1 MKRVLKR
8 ASLERNVAATSPHV
22 RSWLGS
28 SRLSTAGATRYKAH
42 IHLRD
47 LIELQRRCHGKNR
60 LLESVGDGFL
70 YRQNPFFRRVRDAAV
85 QAGFRYTLNDRHAYY
100 GFPLIHLD
108 SILSSRQLPYR
119 PSFTALCHLEERRPG
134 FFTLADLQQNR
145 PAPNYLLH
153 ESAHAV
159 AYSQLFGRPKDVAA
173 AFTEPSALVKL
184 MLSESFAMTAE
195 YFAAC
200 AVQGQPHAWFFSISS
215 YRHRTQ
221 KKKAVGQL
229 LERYGFGFV
238 GRAMLLAFLY
248 NNFLVD
254 RLSKQQLVTLL
265 QVADPDIARR
275 LSPLAVRAIGSTLN
289 GLMVMSPE
297 FRYDTSRL
305 FLTMFGR
312 SRNIR
317 RELSADPLDLLAKD
331 ARATRSV
338 PQLLRILEQ

>member
-1 MKRVLKR
+1 MAPMRLQELLK
-8 ASLERNVAATSPHV
+8 
-22 RSWLGS
+22 
-28 SRLSTAGATRYKAH
+28 
-42 IHLRD
+42 
-47 LIELQRRCHGKNR
+47 LQRRCHGKHR

-70 YRQNPFFRRVRDAAV
+70 YSKNPFFRRIRDAVLA
-85 QAGFRYTLNDRHAYY
+85 AGFRFTLKDEGAYY

-108 SILSSRQLPYR
+108 TILSRREIPYR
-119 PSFTALCHLEERRPG
+119 PSFTALEHLEARRPG
-134 FFTLADLQQNR
+134 FFTLGDLQQNR

-159 AYSQLFGRPKDVAA
+159 AFQALFGRPKDVGAA
-173 AFTEPSALVKL
+173 LSQPSALVKL
-184 MLSESFAMTAE
+184 MLGESFAMTSE

-200 AVQGQPHAWFFSISS
+200 AVSGQPHGWFFSISS

-229 LERYGFGFV
+229 LGRYGFDFV
-238 GRAMLLAFLY
+238 GRAVLLAFLY

-254 RLSKQQLVTLL
+254 RLDRQQLRALAEA
-265 QVADPDIARR
+265 ADPKLARR
-275 LSPLAVRAIGSTLN
+275 LTPVDLRQLGSALN

-305 FLTMFGR
+305 FLSMFGR

-317 RELSADPLDLLAKD
+317 RELAADPLELLAGD
-331 ARATRSV
+331 AQARAALPRLV
-338 PQLLRILEQ
+338 RVLAR

>member
-1 MKRVLKR
+1 L
-8 ASLERNVAATSPHV
+8 L
-22 RSWLGS
+22 
-28 SRLSTAGATRYKAH
+28 
-42 IHLRD
+42 
-47 LIELQRRCHGKNR
+47 ELQRRCDGKNR
-60 LLESVGDGFL
+60 LAQSVGDGFL
-70 YRQNPFFRRVRDAAV
+70 YLKNPFFRRVRDATLA
-85 QAGFRYTLNDRHAYY
+85 AGFRYTLADEGAYY

-108 SILSSRQLPYR
+108 TILSRRKIPYR
-119 PSFTALCHLEERRPG
+119 PSFTALQHLEQRRPG

-159 AYSQLFGRPKDVAA
+159 AFHQLFGRPRDVGAA
-173 AFTEPSALVKL
+173 LSEPRTLVKL
-184 MLSESFAMTAE
+184 MLGESFAMTAE

-200 AVQGQPHAWFFSISS
+200 AVRGQPHAWFFSISS

-221 KKKAVGQL
+221 KKKAVGEL
-229 LERYGFGFV
+229 LERYGFSFV
-238 GRAMLLAFLY
+238 GRAVLLAFLY

-254 RLSKQQLVTLL
+254 RLNKQQLSALAEA
-265 QVADPDIARR
+265 ADRNVARR
-275 LSPLAVRAIGSTLN
+275 LTPANLRELGAALN

-317 RELSADPLDLLAKD
+317 RELSADPLELLSADSSAKT
-331 ARATRSV
+331 AVSK
-338 PQLLRILEQ
+338 LILVLGR

>member
-1 MKRVLKR
+1 VSLRV
-8 ASLERNVAATSPHV
+8 AE
-22 RSWLGS
+22 
-28 SRLSTAGATRYKAH
+28 
-42 IHLRD
+42 
-47 LIELQRRCHGKNR
+47 LIALQRRYHGPER
-60 LLESVGDGFL
+60 LAESLGDGYL
-70 YRQNPFFRRVRDAAV
+70 YKHNRFFRSIRRAALA
-85 QAGFRYTLNDRHAYY
+85 AGFGYTLSDRTAYY

-108 SILSSRQLPYR
+108 SILASRQIPYR
-119 PSFTALCHLEERRPG
+119 PSFTALLHLEASRPG

-159 AYSQLFGRPKDVAA
+159 AFRELFGRPRDVAA
-173 AFTEPSALVKL
+173 ALREPGALLKV
-184 MLSESFAMTAE
+184 MLGESFAMTAE

-200 AVQGQPHAWFFSISS
+200 AVQGQPHAWLFSISS

-229 LERYGFGFV
+229 LEQHGFETV
-238 GRAMLLAFLY
+238 CRAVLLAFLY

-254 RLSKQQLVTLL
+254 RLDRRQLAALANAVDPALL
-265 QVADPDIARR
+265 RRASPMSLQKLGVA
-275 LSPLAVRAIGSTLN
+275 LN

-317 RELSADPLDLLAKD
+317 RELSADPLELLAAD
-331 ARATRSV
+331 AAAQAALARLV
-338 PQLLRILEQ
+338 QLLGR